1 MYHGGSKSEIVE
13 RLQKEI
19 LSLEGFKEPSSQHC
33 TVGLGSLER
42 VFPNGIF
49 PTGVIHEFM
58 SHGAEEAAAT
68 GGFVAG
74 LLGRLIPQGG
84 VCLWIGTKRTLFPAG
99 LKIFGIDPDRII
111 FIDLVQEKD
120 VLWTV
125 EEALKCEALTVVVAE
140 LNEISFMQS
149 RRLQLAVEQSGVTGL
164 MHCYQP
170 HKVGNT
176 TSVARW
182 KISPV
187 ASVLEAGLPGVG
199 PPCWNVELLKVRN
212 GRLGSWQLQWKNGQ
226 FCHMDKVKQPQGGIL
241 SYTG

>member
-1 MYHGGSKSEIVE
+1 MHHGGSKSEIVE

-19 LSLEGFKEPSSQHC
+19 LSLEGFKEPSSHHC
-33 TVGLGSLER
+33 AVGLGSLES

-49 PTGVIHEFM
+49 PTGVVHEFM
-58 SHGAEEAAAT
+58 SHSPEETAAT

-84 VCLWIGTKRTLFPAG
+84 MCLWIGTKRTLYPAG
-99 LKIFGIDPDRII
+99 LRIFGIDPDRII
-111 FIDLVQEKD
+111 FIDLVHERD

-125 EEALKCEALTVVVAE
+125 EEALKCEALTVVVGE
-140 LNEISFMQS
+140 LKEISFMQS
-149 RRLQLAVEQSGVTGL
+149 RRLQLAVEESGVTGL

-170 HKVGNT
+170 DKIGNT
-176 TSVARW
+176 TSVVRW
-182 KISPV
+182 KISPL

-199 PPCWNVELLKVRN
+199 HPCWKVELLKVRN
-212 GRLGSWQLQWKNGQ
+212 GRPGSWQLLWRDGQ
-226 FCHMDKVKQPQGGIL
+226 FGQMDKVERTQEGTL